1 MPRKSKFEEEDLFST
16 SSPSPDLNKKDS
28 KKNLS
33 HVPQKDTTPLRL
45 AEEAAAHAWKEKIW
59 EFDLTM
65 PSQAMKDAM
74 KASMLQE
81 GFGKREA
88 NKVFKGLFF
97 KEKVCNTRTQA
108 LEYLETV
115 PTSYGVKYKIGI
127 APSPQMVSLE
137 KRLHDKE
144 ERLKSYTKEQTER
157 DEKKFGLPFIT
168 CPHCHSRVNRD
179 YIHLPLCPVCGKDLH
194 TDTIIKTMA
203 SLEEAVKDLKKR
215 YEDTARKYNSK
226 FTGGEKWIIR
236 LVNPLYEED

>member
-1 MPRKSKFEEEDLFST
+1 MPEKSKFEGENLFASPT
-16 SSPSPDLNKKDS
+16 PSSAGEKAADKMKPAGKKGKS
-28 KKNLS
+28 S
-33 HVPQKDTTPLRL
+33 SSLRP
-45 AEEAAAHAWKEKIW
+45 AEEAARHAWKEKIW
-59 EFDLTM
+59 EFDLTK
-65 PSQAMKDAM
+65 PSQVMKDTM
-74 KASMLQE
+74 KESMLQE

-108 LEYLETV
+108 LEYLTSI

-137 KRLHDKE
+137 KRLHEKE
-144 ERLKSYTKEQTER
+144 ERLKAYTKEQEEK
-157 DEKKFGLPFIT
+157 DQKKFSLPFIT

-194 TDTIIKTMA
+194 PDTTLKTMT
-203 SLEEAVKDLKKR
+203 SLETAVKDLKKR

-236 LVNPLYEED
+236 LVNPLYEKE